1 LKGTGMNDDKFDP
14 VLAEMV
20 EREERADWF
29 ERNLQ
34 RRRLA
39 PREFDGVGGSLMFY
53 QIANA
58 VMVLLIA
65 LGLYMLGQ
73 FDGMERGRHAAAKS
87 ESKEVRP

>member
-1 LKGTGMNDDKFDP
+1 MNDDKFDP

-20 EREERADWF
+20 EREERSDWF
-29 ERNLQ
+29 ERNLE

-39 PREFDGVGGSLMFY
+39 TYRDDPVGNLMFY

-58 VMVLLIA
+58 VMVILIA

-73 FDGMERGRHAAAKS
+73 FDGIERGRDAASAKP
-87 ESKEVRP
+87 EEAQP

>member
-1 LKGTGMNDDKFDP
+1 MNDDKFDP

-20 EREERADWF
+20 EREERSDWF

-39 PREFDGVGGSLMFY
+39 PREHDGVGNLMFY
-53 QIANA
+53 KIANA

-73 FDGMERGRHAAAKS
+73 FDGIERGRDAASVKPEEAQ
-87 ESKEVRP
+87 P

>member
-1 LKGTGMNDDKFDP
+1 MNDDKFDP

-20 EREERADWF
+20 EREERSDWF
-29 ERNLQ
+29 ERNLE

-39 PREFDGVGGSLMFY
+39 PHRGDGVGGNLMFY

-58 VMVLLIA
+58 VMIILIA

-73 FDGMERGRHAAAKS
+73 FDGIERGRDAASAKP
-87 ESKEVRP
+87 EEAQP